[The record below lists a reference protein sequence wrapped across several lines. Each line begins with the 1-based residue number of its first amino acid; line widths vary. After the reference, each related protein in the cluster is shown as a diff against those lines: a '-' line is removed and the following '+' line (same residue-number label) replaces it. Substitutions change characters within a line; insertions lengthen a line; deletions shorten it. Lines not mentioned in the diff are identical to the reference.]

1 MSGVPHILVVD
12 DEAEI
17 RDVLSEYLTAKGYS
31 VSTAE
36 GGAAMRAVLAER
48 PVHLV
53 ILDMI
58 MPGEDGI
65 ALARELRRRPRLGIV
80 MLTAMADMIDRVSG
94 LEAGADDYLTKP
106 FEPRELLARVRAV
119 LRRVSEASE
128 EPATGALGV
137 EIRLGRHVLNLD
149 TRRLM
154 TLGGAEVPLTAM
166 EFDLLRTF
174 VERPNR
180 VLTRDQLL
188 DLAHSRGME
197 PFDRS
202 IDLRIM
208 RLRRKLE
215 EDPTKPEIIKTVRG
229 AGYVFVPG
237 GGWRGA

>member
-17 RDVLSEYLTAKGYS
+17 REVLREYLTGKGYA

-36 GGAAMRAVLAER
+36 SGTTMRAILAER

-65 ALARELRRRPRLGIV
+65 TLARELRRLPPIGIV
-80 MLTAMADMIDRVSG
+80 MLTAMADMVDRVSG
-94 LEAGADDYLTKP
+94 LESGADDYLTKP

-119 LRRVSEASE
+119 LRRITEAGA
-128 EPATGALGV
+128 EPATGAMGA

-149 TRRLM
+149 TRRLL
-154 TLGGAEVPLTAM
+154 TLDGVDVPLTAM

-188 DLAHSRGME
+188 DLAHSRDME

-215 EDPTKPEIIKTVRG
+215 EDPAKPEILKTVRG

-237 GGWRGA
+237 GARRER

>member
-17 RDVLSEYLTAKGYS
+17 REVVREYLTAKGYA

-36 GGAAMRAVLAER
+36 NGAAMRAVLAER

-65 ALARELRRRPRLGIV
+65 SLARELRRLPRLGIV

-94 LEAGADDYLTKP
+94 IEAGADDYVTKP

-119 LRRVSEASE
+119 LRRVAELSE
-128 EPATGALGV
+128 EPATGAMGAEV
-137 EIRLGRHVLNLD
+137 RLGRFVLNLD
-149 TRRLM
+149 TRRLL
-154 TLGGAEVPLTAM
+154 TLDGADVPLTAM

-174 VERPNR
+174 VERPDR

-188 DLAHSRGME
+188 DLAHNRDME

-208 RLRRKLE
+208 RLRRKIE
-215 EDPTKPEIIKTVRG
+215 EDPAKPEILKTVRG
-229 AGYVFVPG
+229 AGYVFVPSG
-237 GGWRGA
+237 RRRT